1 MAEGDAKMRQLSA
14 KQKETLVN
22 FVYARPEMQK
32 GKLTPTY
39 TKVVANTLWEEVTS
53 ILNSIPGG
61 AIKTSTQWNKTWR
74 DLMKNVKNKV
84 SKEKKFR
91 NGTGGGP
98 PMPPPTTESDKTID
112 EKIFEILTPVAVEGN
127 LDVPDPFVISEDI
140 TWDIN
145 KETTKDMND
154 NEDMDID
161 HDYAVKNT
169 SGIPIKKINL
179 QPQCDDLHTA
189 SEVKATVLKTNKENI
204 EHNTTKK
211 RYTKS
216 LRLSDS
222 VKNNE
227 KFLMISKQ
235 GISSTQDYRQR
246 KLQIL
251 QNHYDKK
258 HEYYQEKLKIF
269 KEISGI
275 LTEILQ

>member
-22 FVYARPEMQK
+22 YLYARPEMQK

-39 TKVVANTLWEEVTS
+39 TKVVANTLWEEVTTT
-53 ILNSIPGG
+53 LNSIPGG
-61 AIKTSTQWNKTWR
+61 AIKTSSQWNKTWR
-74 DLMKNVKNKV
+74 DLRKNVKNKV

-145 KETTKDMND
+145 KEQ
-154 NEDMDID
+154 
-161 HDYAVKNT
+161 
-169 SGIPIKKINL
+169 L
-179 QPQCDDLHTA
+179 DDLHTA
-189 SEVKATVLKTNKENI
+189 SEVKATVLANKGNI
-204 EHNTTKK
+204 EHNITKK

-216 LRLSDS
+216 SRLRDS

-258 HEYYQEKLKIF
+258 HEYYQEKLQIF